1 MAVPDNETDATFI
14 IYTGSFSFNDIERL
28 KNIAMK
34 KIHSIILFAFSA
46 FMMLSCESKIEEPAR
61 DVLSEVHK
69 ELQAGNYNVAKM
81 LIDSI
86 KAAHPKAYKTLR
98 EAEALRREVLVK
110 EKERDIAFFDNE
122 LQRLTEMRDT
132 MLKEFDYS
140 KNAKYQDVGVYSVP
154 SQAISKN
161 AFNSYLRATV
171 KEDGDAVLTS
181 YYRGSRI
188 GYKAVKVMCGEVYVS
203 ADECIYSWT
212 GKEHGVYVERRDF
225 KRGED
230 GGMMDFIATA
240 NGKVVVELSGTRTHE
255 YELRQEDI
263 KAITMV
269 KELSDVL
276 LAIREC
282 REMRDAAQYSLDFL
296 MKGSER
302 LRKDSV
308 AVEG

>member
-1 MAVPDNETDATFI
+1 
-14 IYTGSFSFNDIERL
+14 
-28 KNIAMK
+28 
-34 KIHSIILFAFSA
+34 
-46 FMMLSCESKIEEPAR
+46 MMLSCESKIEEPAR

-240 NGKVVVELSGTRTHE
+240 NGKVVVELSGIRTHE